1 MFVKTDAKLAKKMVK
16 PSPYWKTED
25 ETLMSPVHQSHVRF
39 RCFFSKMIN
48 FALYLHGLL
57 CAENNV
63 FKSKNMITFGYKNKF
78 GGFLRAVAAI
88 AIGLVMV
95 ISRTDAMVLA
105 VRIIAAFLLASGIV
119 SFLIGYRDRQNG
131 QRPLMGV
138 NGSVD
143 ILVALLIFIF
153 PQFVAGL
160 IVYLIGFAL
169 LGFGIFQLI
178 ALVSANKVMKV
189 GVFGFV
195 MPVLVLLAG
204 AFLLARP
211 AFIGTAIGTVAGIA
225 LIVYGVSELVS
236 SWKMKQAIEEYD
248 IKFPQ
253 QPQVDKSEEPVSGV
267 KDVDYEKVDEQ

>member
-1 MFVKTDAKLAKKMVK
+1 M
-16 PSPYWKTED
+16 E
-25 ETLMSPVHQSHVRF
+25 
-39 RCFFSKMIN
+39 
-48 FALYLHGLL
+48 LL
-57 CAENNV
+57 
-63 FKSKNMITFGYKNKF
+63 KNIDMITFGYRNKF
-78 GGFLRAVAAI
+78 GGFLRAIAAI

-119 SFLIGYRDRQNG
+119 SFLVGYKDAQSGN
-131 QRPLMGV
+131 RPLMGV
-138 NGSVD
+138 NGAVD
-143 ILVALLIFIF
+143 ILVALLIFMF
-153 PQFVAGL
+153 PKFVAGL

-178 ALVSANKVMKV
+178 ALVSANRVMKV
-189 GVFGFV
+189 GVVAFV

-225 LIVYGVSELVS
+225 LIVYGVSELLS
-236 SWKMKQAIEEYD
+236 SWKMKQAMDEYD

-253 QPQVDKSEEPVSGV
+253 QAQMDKSEEPASGV

>member
-1 MFVKTDAKLAKKMVK
+1 M
-16 PSPYWKTED
+16 E
-25 ETLMSPVHQSHVRF
+25 
-39 RCFFSKMIN
+39 
-48 FALYLHGLL
+48 LL
-57 CAENNV
+57 
-63 FKSKNMITFGYKNKF
+63 KNIDMITFGYRNKF
-78 GGFLRAVAAI
+78 GGFLRAIAAI

-119 SFLIGYRDRQNG
+119 SFLVGYKDAQSGN
-131 QRPLMGV
+131 RPLMGV
-138 NGSVD
+138 NGAVD
-143 ILVALLIFIF
+143 ILVALLIFMF
-153 PQFVAGL
+153 PKFVAGL

-169 LGFGIFQLI
+169 LGFGIVQLI
-178 ALVSANKVMKV
+178 ALVSANRVMKV
-189 GVFGFV
+189 GVVAFV

-225 LIVYGVSELVS
+225 LIVYGVSELLS
-236 SWKMKQAIEEYD
+236 SWKMKQAMDEYD

-253 QPQVDKSEEPVSGV
+253 QAQMDKSEEPASGV